1 MMTRLPD
8 WLKRG
13 PPADP
18 VLDVAGRSLPV
29 VIRRLA
35 HARRMTMRLAPDGC
49 EVRIS
54 IPKWGRTA
62 DALAFAETRREWLSR
77 QLEAMPENV
86 AVAPGSAVML
96 HGTLMTI
103 IHDPAAPRRPVI
115 DGDTIRI
122 GGTAEALPGRLRRW
136 LEAEARRILATD
148 LVHYCARA
156 GKPMPKLAL
165 STARRRWGSC
175 STSGTVRLNWRLVMA
190 PDFVRRSV
198 VAHEVAH
205 LVHFDH
211 SPRFHALLGNLYEGD
226 IVAANAWLGR
236 GGRELYR
243 WFAAAK

>member
-1 MMTRLPD
+1 MTRLPD

-103 IHDPAAPRRPVI
+103 IHDPAAPRRPVS
-115 DGDTIRI
+115 
-122 GGTAEALPGRLRRW
+122 RRKAW
-136 LEAEARRILATD
+136 
-148 LVHYCARA
+148 
-156 GKPMPKLAL
+156 
-165 STARRRWGSC
+165 S
-175 STSGTVRLNWRLVMA
+175 TVRS
-190 PDFVRRSV
+190 RRSPTPI
-198 VAHEVAH
+198 
-205 LVHFDH
+205 
-211 SPRFHALLGNLYEGD
+211 SSRTS
-226 IVAANAWLGR
+226 AAR
-236 GGRELYR
+236 
-243 WFAAAK
+243 